1 MATVEERLARLEARV
16 EEHSQLFGTM
26 REALLAFEHRMDV
39 RFDGIERRFDAVDR
53 RFEAIDRR
61 FEVIDHRGDG
71 KDAAEPLVQ
80 AFLAGVT
87 SGLLA
92 PGFAVGCPALRLGL
106 RAVTSQHCRDGT
118 QECECR

>member
-53 RFEAIDRR
+53 RFDAVDRRFEAIDRR
-61 FEVIDHRGDG
+61 FETLDTKFVWLIG
-71 KDAAEPLVQ
+71 LY
-80 AFLAGVT
+80 VT
-87 SGLLA
+87 SVIA
-92 PGFAVGCPALRLGL
+92 FAIAAFTR
-106 RAVTSQHCRDGT
+106 S
-118 QECECR
+118 

>member
-61 FEVIDHRGDG
+61 FEAIDRRFEVIDRRFETLDTKFVWLIG
-71 KDAAEPLVQ
+71 LY
-80 AFLAGVT
+80 VT
-87 SGLLA
+87 SVIA
-92 PGFAVGCPALRLGL
+92 FAIAAFTR
-106 RAVTSQHCRDGT
+106 S
-118 QECECR
+118 

>member
-61 FEVIDHRGDG
+61 FEVIDRRFETLDTKFVWLIG
-71 KDAAEPLVQ
+71 LY
-80 AFLAGVT
+80 VT
-87 SGLLA
+87 SVIA
-92 PGFAVGCPALRLGL
+92 FAIAAFTR
-106 RAVTSQHCRDGT
+106 S
-118 QECECR
+118 

>member
-1 MATVEERLARLEARV
+1 MATVEDRLARLEARV

-61 FEVIDHRGDG
+61 FEAIDRRFEVIDRRFETLDTKFVWLIG
-71 KDAAEPLVQ
+71 LY
-80 AFLAGVT
+80 VT
-87 SGLLA
+87 SVIA
-92 PGFAVGCPALRLGL
+92 FAIAAFSR
-106 RAVTSQHCRDGT
+106 S
-118 QECECR
+118 

>member
-39 RFDGIERRFDAVDR
+39 RFDGIDRRFDAVDR

-61 FEVIDHRGDG
+61 FETLDTKFVWLIG
-71 KDAAEPLVQ
+71 LY
-80 AFLAGVT
+80 VT
-87 SGLLA
+87 SVIA
-92 PGFAVGCPALRLGL
+92 FAIAAFTR
-106 RAVTSQHCRDGT
+106 S
-118 QECECR
+118 

>member
-61 FEVIDHRGDG
+61 FEVIDRRFETLDTKFVWLIG
-71 KDAAEPLVQ
+71 LY
-80 AFLAGVT
+80 VT
-87 SGLLA
+87 SVIA
-92 PGFAVGCPALRLGL
+92 FAIAAFSR
-106 RAVTSQHCRDGT
+106 S
-118 QECECR
+118 

>member
-61 FEVIDHRGDG
+61 FEVIDHRFETLDTKFVWLIG
-71 KDAAEPLVQ
+71 LY
-80 AFLAGVT
+80 VT
-87 SGLLA
+87 SVIA
-92 PGFAVGCPALRLGL
+92 FAIAAFTR
-106 RAVTSQHCRDGT
+106 S
-118 QECECR
+118 

>member
-26 REALLAFEHRMDV
+26 RETLLAFEHRMDV

-61 FEVIDHRGDG
+61 FETLDTKFVWLIG
-71 KDAAEPLVQ
+71 LY
-80 AFLAGVT
+80 VT
-87 SGLLA
+87 SVIA
-92 PGFAVGCPALRLGL
+92 FAIAAFTR
-106 RAVTSQHCRDGT
+106 S
-118 QECECR
+118 

>member
-26 REALLAFEHRMDV
+26 REALLAFEHRMDL

-61 FEVIDHRGDG
+61 FETLDTKFVWLIG
-71 KDAAEPLVQ
+71 LY
-80 AFLAGVT
+80 VT
-87 SGLLA
+87 SVIA
-92 PGFAVGCPALRLGL
+92 FAI
-106 RAVTSQHCRDGT
+106 AVFTRS
-118 QECECR
+118 

>member
-39 RFDGIERRFDAVDR
+39 RFDGIDRRFDAVDRRFDAVDHRFDAVDR

-61 FEVIDHRGDG
+61 FETLDTKFVWLIG
-71 KDAAEPLVQ
+71 LY
-80 AFLAGVT
+80 VT
-87 SGLLA
+87 SVIA
-92 PGFAVGCPALRLGL
+92 FAIAAFTR
-106 RAVTSQHCRDGT
+106 S
-118 QECECR
+118 

>member
-1 MATVEERLARLEARV
+1 MATAEERLARLEAHV

-61 FEVIDHRGDG
+61 FEAIDRRFEVIDRRFETLDTKFVWLIG
-71 KDAAEPLVQ
+71 LY
-80 AFLAGVT
+80 VT
-87 SGLLA
+87 SVIA
-92 PGFAVGCPALRLGL
+92 FAIAAFTR
-106 RAVTSQHCRDGT
+106 S
-118 QECECR
+118 

>member
-53 RFEAIDRR
+53 RFDAVDRRFEAIDRR
-61 FEVIDHRGDG
+61 FETL
-71 KDAAEPLVQ
+71 DAKFVWLIG
-80 AFLAGVT
+80 LYVT
-87 SGLLA
+87 SVIA
-92 PGFAVGCPALRLGL
+92 FAIAAFTR
-106 RAVTSQHCRDGT
+106 S
-118 QECECR
+118 

>member
-39 RFDGIERRFDAVDR
+39 RFDGIEKRFDSIDRRFDAVDR

-61 FEVIDHRGDG
+61 FEVIDRRFEVIDRRFETLDTKFVWLIG
-71 KDAAEPLVQ
+71 LY
-80 AFLAGVT
+80 VT
-87 SGLLA
+87 SVIA
-92 PGFAVGCPALRLGL
+92 FAIAAFTR
-106 RAVTSQHCRDGT
+106 S
-118 QECECR
+118 